1 MSEFEKQM
9 EQAAADTREL
19 TNVME
24 KGRQAHLRGENV
36 DALMEEANS
45 LSTVIAAEIL
55 DVCLAH
61 IVKNIE
67 LTNASTAPIAA
78 AFMAAGRLVLN
89 SADEAIRDDVEQMC
103 ESIADRIMDI
113 AEGREAAEQ

>member
-1 MSEFEKQM
+1 MSEFEKQV
-9 EQAAADTREL
+9 EQIAADTREL

-24 KGRQAHLRGENV
+24 KGRRAHLRGEGTDDLMRKAESLTNV
-36 DALMEEANS
+36 
-45 LSTVIAAEIL
+45 IGAEIL
-55 DVCLAH
+55 DVCLVH

-89 SADEAIRDDVEQMC
+89 VTDEAIRDDAEQLC
-103 ESIADRIMDI
+103 ESIADRMLDI
-113 AEGREAAEQ
+113 AEGREAAE